1 MDHGRGKIEYEA
13 FQVMIPLSWCIQA
26 THPGPPYIDPSLHE
40 AVLFKPLQAHVGPMR
55 QVSRGYLELQSS
67 DPTQHPLIEAN
78 YLNTQQGNKG
88 VNHSKYRSKP
98 FQSLTF
104 YF

>member
-1 MDHGRGKIEYEA
+1 MYPGN
-13 FQVMIPLSWCIQA
+13 PSTPPCI
-26 THPGPPYIDPSLHE
+26 IDPSFPE
-40 AVLFKPLQAHVGPMR
+40 AVLFTPLQAHVGPMR

-78 YLNTQQGNKG
+78 YLNTQQGNTG
-88 VNHSKYRSKP
+88 VNHSKYRREP